1 MGATHMILLEVVW
14 ADEQDLAK
22 TASEKTTEGADAC
35 ASSTA
40 LGTWLPRDRG
50 GDCASSLGH
59 EQVVPLHNTGM
70 PSSPPRL
77 RGDGG
82 LRCSQPLPLRR
93 SVGAVREPASAAI
106 GQGRGLL
113 GHGTVEAKLR
123 RLEKELV
130 VVKSGS
136 GRARAA
142 LPGRGRCCCPPPGF
156 GTAKAGRDNL
166 RDRASSWL
174 CGRVTVGAA
183 SGGIAAAS
191 PPVCCPMPGPPLMR
205 RPGSPGGGGPSRW
218 RRGGRGCA
226 GPRARLL
233 DGPVRYPV
241 AAPPADCVRVAR
253 LTRQDV
259 ASPLPR
265 RPRSCERHEYIRDTD
280 MNAVEPQSGKGHGP
294 PRGEEGSCT
303 M

>member
-1 MGATHMILLEVVW
+1 MG
-14 ADEQDLAK
+14 
-22 TASEKTTEGADAC
+22 
-35 ASSTA
+35 
-40 LGTWLPRDRG
+40 
-50 GDCASSLGH
+50 
-59 EQVVPLHNTGM
+59 
-70 PSSPPRL
+70 
-77 RGDGG
+77 
-82 LRCSQPLPLRR
+82 PLRR
-93 SVGAVREPASAAI
+93 SSAAW
-106 GQGRGLL
+106 
-113 GHGTVEAKLR
+113 R
-123 RLEKELV
+123 RSSLWSRV
-130 VVKSGS
+130 GVG
-136 GRARAA
+136 GRAPPCRAGGGVVA
-142 LPGRGRCCCPPPGF
+142 PPPVLEPPRRA
-156 GTAKAGRDNL
+156 GTTCATAPPLGCVGESR
-166 RDRASSWL
+166 S
-174 CGRVTVGAA
+174 GQRV
-183 SGGIAAAS
+183 GGIAAAS